1 MVSKEIEKIWC
12 VLTSPHFKPL
22 ATIFYSDMFIVRTIA
37 VTTLSNQLQ
46 LLIVS
51 DVKSVIFPEILS
63 LSSLRCIWSTLTI
76 LNVSLSPYLQVNS
89 VLTDG
94 I

>member
-22 ATIFYSDMFIVRTIA
+22 ATIFYPDMFIVGTIA

-63 LSSLRCIWSTLTI
+63 LSSLRCI
-76 LNVSLSPYLQVNS
+76 
-89 VLTDG
+89 
-94 I
+94 